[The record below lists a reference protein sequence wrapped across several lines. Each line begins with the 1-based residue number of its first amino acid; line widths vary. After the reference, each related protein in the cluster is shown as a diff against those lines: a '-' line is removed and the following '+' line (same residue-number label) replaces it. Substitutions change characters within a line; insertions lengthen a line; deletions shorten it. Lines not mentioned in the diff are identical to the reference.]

1 MILGTAC
8 VSYTHD
14 LSDAPAGRLNVHVYK
29 NGAQSETLNTHTVGS
44 KTTSKAQFSAG
55 SSDLTEVSKIFV
67 YVDTLHIWI
76 QSANQKLFAHDNV
89 NLLVPYEHPSD
100 CIKHNCAHIKNLHTL
115 FIVNSIS
122 LLQIVFEVLYESPRA
137 YAKEIL
143 ISEIHLAQGSCPTG
157 ELYTVSNNK
166 CSINYVIP
174 QKTCCFYYSEYLSP
188 SICKQ

>member
-1 MILGTAC
+1 MILGTSC

-29 NGAQSETLNTHTVGS
+29 NGAHSETLNTHTVGS

-55 SSDLTEVSKIFV
+55 SSDLTEVRF
-67 YVDTLHIWI
+67 LLMWI
-76 QSANQKLFAHDNV
+76 QSANQKLFAHDHV
-89 NLLVPYEHPSD
+89 KLVEPYEQPSD
-100 CIKHNCAHIKNLHTL
+100 CIKHVCAHIKNLHTL
-115 FIVNSIS
+115 FIQYSIS

>member
-1 MILGTAC
+1 M
-8 VSYTHD
+8 
-14 LSDAPAGRLNVHVYK
+14 
-29 NGAQSETLNTHTVGS
+29 
-44 KTTSKAQFSAG
+44 
-55 SSDLTEVSKIFV
+55 
-67 YVDTLHIWI
+67 WI
-76 QSANQKLFAHDNV
+76 QSANQKLFAHDHV
-89 NLLVPYEHPSD
+89 NILVLYEHPSD
-100 CIKHNCAHIKNLHTL
+100 CIKHVCAHIKNLHTL
-115 FIVNSIS
+115 FIRYSIS